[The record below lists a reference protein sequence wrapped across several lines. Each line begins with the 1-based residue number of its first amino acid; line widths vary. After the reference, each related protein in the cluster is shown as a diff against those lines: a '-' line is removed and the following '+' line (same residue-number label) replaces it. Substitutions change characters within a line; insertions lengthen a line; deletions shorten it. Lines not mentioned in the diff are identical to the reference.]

1 MRITDTRIHGVTDR
15 DSNIKAVVSVTIDDL
30 ITINYIRVMEYDGKD
45 YVVMPGVWNSL
56 GEHIDILKLNDKA
69 TREYFR
75 KVILSAYKNYRI
87 LDDIYDLPKGYPK
100 E

>member
-1 MRITDTRIHGVTDR
+1 MRITDTRIHRVTDR

-30 ITINYIRVMEYDGKD
+30 ITINCIRVMEYDGRHH
-45 YVVMPGVWNSL
+45 VVMPGVWNSL
-56 GEHIDILKLNDKA
+56 GEHMDILQLNDKA
-69 TREYFR
+69 TMEYFR
-75 KVILSAYKNYRI
+75 KVILSAYKNHCI

>member
-30 ITINYIRVMEYDGKD
+30 ITINCIRVMEYDGKHH
-45 YVVMPGVWNSL
+45 VVMPGVWNSL

-69 TREYFR
+69 TRE
-75 KVILSAYKNYRI
+75 
-87 LDDIYDLPKGYPK
+87 
-100 E
+100 